1 MPFKVLQSGALA
13 LNFLSVTWSWVQ
25 CVFIYNDKCIYDDAT
40 HTGPKEVWKI
50 CFLLLCYSQI
60 HINWNNLLMKWNKA
74 MLFLMQRK
82 PNEMLVI
89 THNFII
95 KTKVDFFIFRINFN
109 QPVLCSFSVCTG
121 STGSILS
128 LTALDSL

>member
-1 MPFKVLQSGALA
+1 
-13 LNFLSVTWSWVQ
+13 
-25 CVFIYNDKCIYDDAT
+25 
-40 HTGPKEVWKI
+40 
-50 CFLLLCYSQI
+50 
-60 HINWNNLLMKWNKA
+60 
-74 MLFLMQRK
+74 
-82 PNEMLVI
+82 MLVI

>member
-1 MPFKVLQSGALA
+1 
-13 LNFLSVTWSWVQ
+13 
-25 CVFIYNDKCIYDDAT
+25 
-40 HTGPKEVWKI
+40 
-50 CFLLLCYSQI
+50 
-60 HINWNNLLMKWNKA
+60 MKWNKA

-82 PNEMLVI
+82 PNE

-95 KTKVDFFIFRINFN
+95 KTEEDFLFFLKFRINLN

-128 LTALDSL
+128 LTALDRL

>member
-1 MPFKVLQSGALA
+1 
-13 LNFLSVTWSWVQ
+13 
-25 CVFIYNDKCIYDDAT
+25 
-40 HTGPKEVWKI
+40 
-50 CFLLLCYSQI
+50 
-60 HINWNNLLMKWNKA
+60 

>member
-1 MPFKVLQSGALA
+1 
-13 LNFLSVTWSWVQ
+13 
-25 CVFIYNDKCIYDDAT
+25 
-40 HTGPKEVWKI
+40 
-50 CFLLLCYSQI
+50 
-60 HINWNNLLMKWNKA
+60 

-95 KTKVDFFIFRINFN
+95 KTEEDFFFIFFFRINLN